1 MMKKNLFV
9 AVFKVG
15 HYIRIISPNS
25 EISYV
30 RAATGGIAALRRD
43 VEGVTETVTHIG
55 NLNLHVFTPEGTAS
69 KSAIYYIHG
78 GNYLMGAFP
87 WYSTYLK
94 NMAKE
99 TGSKIIAPDYR
110 LAPENP
116 FPVPFDDCMEG
127 IEYLFKNAD
136 SLGVNP
142 ENVVLAG
149 DSTGA
154 TMALAASLTMTEKK
168 FKSKILHPPSPL
180 NERFKKIMKLN

>member
-1 MMKKNLFV
+1 M
-9 AVFKVG
+9 FKVG

-25 EISYV
+25 EIAYV
-30 RAATGGIAALRRD
+30 RAATNGIASLRRD
-43 VEGVTETVTHIG
+43 VEGVTETVTDIG
-55 NLNLHVFTPEGTAS
+55 NLNLHIFTPEGSPS

-78 GNYLMGAFP
+78 GNWLMGAFP

-110 LAPENP
+110 LAPENA

-127 IEYLFKNAD
+127 MEYLFKNAE
-136 SLGVNP
+136 SLNVDPG
-142 ENVVLAG
+142 NVVLAG

-168 FKSKILHPPSPL
+168 FKSEFTFVLTH
-180 NERFKKIMKLN
+180 